1 MKKQKTI
8 VIKIGGST
16 LGSNDTALLDIAAIQ
31 KGGITPIIVHGGGA
45 NISKWMNDLGTMPR
59 FVKGMRVTD
68 GPTLEVVI
76 AVLAGLVNKNLVL
89 ALSRL
94 GAKAVGI
101 SGVDGEL
108 FRGKMISPELG
119 MVGEIVEINPDAVQM
134 IQEKGYIPV
143 IAPLAIDVN
152 NDEALLNLNA
162 DVAAGRLAEA
172 LMADQLLM
180 LTDVPGVMDNSQ
192 RRIPR
197 LTSRQA
203 KSILLNGV
211 ASGGMIPKIEACLM
225 ALENTSVTRII
236 DGREANVLLRSL
248 DGEDLGTRIG

>member
-31 KGGITPIIVHGGGA
+31 KGGLTPIIVHGGGA
-45 NISKWMNDLGTMPR
+45 TISKWMNDLGTMPR
-59 FVKGMRVTD
+59 FVNGMRVTD
-68 GPTLEVVI
+68 QPTLEVVI
-76 AVLAGLVNKNLVL
+76 AVLAGLVNKNLVVS
-89 ALSRL
+89 LSKL
-94 GAKAVGI
+94 GVKAVGI

-108 FRGKMISPELG
+108 FSSKMISPELG
-119 MVGEIVEINPDAVQM
+119 MVGEIVEVKTDIVQM
-134 IQEKGYIPV
+134 LHEKGYIPV
-143 IAPLAIDVN
+143 IAPLGTDVTN
-152 NDEALLNLNA
+152 GKALLNLNA
-162 DVAAGRLAEA
+162 DVAAGKLAEV
-172 LMADQLLM
+172 LMADQLLI

-197 LTSRQA
+197 LTSGQA
-203 KSILLNGV
+203 KAILANGV

-225 ALENTSVTRII
+225 ALKNVTITRIV